1 MAPRE
6 TVRIRAAIDEADTAW
21 NSLQDD
27 INAPSK
33 FGRQNDRSPPVK
45 VYFQIA
51 ESINQLKRFS
61 KAFVSP
67 GSGLVS
73 GGCTERLFC
82 EELTDVGECFE
93 LERVA
98 CGVEEEHG
106 GLFADLAL
114 EAYVGLDD
122 EVNFGL
128 TETLCQCFPLFHR
141 K

>member
-1 MAPRE
+1 MSARSSGERDLFLHGWFAVSGWGWACAVMAPRE

-98 CGVEEEHG
+98 
-106 GLFADLAL
+106 
-114 EAYVGLDD
+114 
-122 EVNFGL
+122 
-128 TETLCQCFPLFHR
+128 
-141 K
+141 